1 MKIDEVYPVSFSAAL
16 SGDEILSK
24 REERRNQEESST
36 ARRMPRS
43 TIEPYRNRGGRLTQP
58 TNFEDIF
65 DQFKR
70 SFDQLVEPFMPFTGE
85 FSLGRPWEEMAVRAP
100 LTDLA
105 DKGDHYLVTVE
116 LPGFKK
122 DEVDVEVN
130 KDTLRIYAEKKEETK
145 QEDKDI
151 VHRERAYTV
160 FERRLVFPEEVLPQN
175 VEATMHD
182 GILELKVPKKEPR
195 PEEQSTKVPI
205 K

>member
-1 MKIDEVYPVSFSAAL
+1 M
-16 SGDEILSK
+16 
-24 REERRNQEESST
+24 
-36 ARRMPRS
+36 
-43 TIEPYRNRGGRLTQP
+43 TQP

-151 VHRERAYTV
+151 VHRERAYSV